1 MKTFRRTKQQII
13 EQEQKLAAGLVQ
25 DPELAR
31 QISLAQQAY
40 INAARWFESNVAQEH
55 MKSAKNSKRLA
66 TFFGVLAFMAI
77 GAVLVLTPLKSVVP
91 YLVRVDNNTGFADL
105 VRPASDVITQEQ
117 VDDEFWLSTYIRFRE
132 SYNFSDSDAN
142 YGAVELMSYSDTF
155 GEYRNFQLSK
165 KGYTETLGNNRQM
178 RVQINGIVFLA
189 REDGSG
195 TAQVRLTKTVLDR
208 NGAPDPAMRP
218 ATWLATV
225 TYDYKNPPKRKEQEW
240 INPRGFGAKSYSSVQ
255 EVGVKHE

>member
-13 EQEQKLAAGLVQ
+13 EQEQQLAAGLVQ

-66 TFFGVLAFMAI
+66 IFFGVLAFMAI

-91 YLVRVDNNTGFADL
+91 YVVRVDNNTGFADL

-117 VDDEFWLSTYIRFRE
+117 VDDEFWLSTRRLKAG
-132 SYNFSDSDAN
+132 DDAQ
-142 YGAVELMSYSDTF
+142 GPSLRACL
-155 GEYRNFQLSK
+155 
-165 KGYTETLGNNRQM
+165 
-178 RVQINGIVFLA
+178 
-189 REDGSG
+189 
-195 TAQVRLTKTVLDR
+195 
-208 NGAPDPAMRP
+208 
-218 ATWLATV
+218 
-225 TYDYKNPPKRKEQEW
+225 
-240 INPRGFGAKSYSSVQ
+240 
-255 EVGVKHE
+255 